1 MYCFD
6 KEINRCGTNCI
17 KWDEGKD
24 DIIPMWIADMDFA
37 CLPEI
42 LQSIEL
48 RAKHPILGYTFADEQ
63 LYDSI
68 IDWQKR
74 HHDVDLTKDNII
86 LNTGVVYALYLLI
99 SLFVKEDEKI
109 IVQPPVYPPFF
120 NTPAQLNRE
129 VVFSPLIN
137 KDNDWLM
144 DFVGFEKALANDPKI
159 KMYILCNPHNP
170 TGKCY
175 SKDDLKRIAD
185 ICKKYDVLLVSDEIH
200 GDLIMPC
207 GKHTSIM
214 NCIADYSNVVMLASP
229 TKTFNIAG
237 LKISYM
243 VTKDKKIAE
252 IFGKQAKASGLSSVN
267 IFAMEAL
274 KAAYTYGDQWLEQ
287 CIEYIYNNFIFLD
300 NYLKENIPQISFS
313 IPDGTYLGWLD
324 FSKLNIEGNLNLRLK
339 NEAKVQLNDGYGFYQ
354 PCNNYQRINV
364 ACPLETLKKGLDR
377 IKNWLEENSYI

>member
-17 KWDEGKD
+17 KWDEEKD

-200 GDLIMPC
+200 SDLIMPC

-214 NCIADYSNVVMLASP
+214 NCIDDYSNVVMLASP

-339 NEAKVQLNDGYGFYQ
+339 NEAKVQLNDGFGFYQ

-364 ACPLETLKKGLDR
+364 ACPLDTLKKGLDR
-377 IKNWLEENSYI
+377 IKNWLEENNYI

>member
-17 KWDEGKD
+17 KWDEEKD

-229 TKTFNIAG
+229 TKTFNVAG

-300 NYLKENIPQISFS
+300 NYLKENIPQISFN

-364 ACPLETLKKGLDR
+364 ACPLDTLKKGLDR

>member
-300 NYLKENIPQISFS
+300 NYLKENIPQISFN

-364 ACPLETLKKGLDR
+364 ACPLDTLKKGLDR

>member
-17 KWDEGKD
+17 KWDEEKD

-229 TKTFNIAG
+229 TKTFNVAG

-300 NYLKENIPQISFS
+300 NYLKENIPQISFN

>member
-17 KWDEGKD
+17 KWDEEKD

-42 LQSIEL
+42 TQSIAL
-48 RAKHPILGYTFADEQ
+48 RTEHPVLGYTFADEQ
-63 LYDSI
+63 LFDSI
-68 IDWQKR
+68 IEWQKR
-74 HHDVDLTKDNII
+74 HHDVELTKDNII

-137 KDNDWLM
+137 KDNEWLM
-144 DFVGFEKALANDPKI
+144 DFVGFEKSLANDPKI

-175 SKDDLKRIAD
+175 SKDDLRKIAD
-185 ICKKYDVLLVSDEIH
+185 ICKKYNILLVSDEIH

-214 NCIADYSNVVMLASP
+214 NCVDDYSNVVMLASP

-252 IFGKQAKASGLSSVN
+252 IFGKQAKASGLSSIN

-287 CIEYIYNNFIFLD
+287 CVEYIYNNFIFLD

-324 FSKLNIEGNLNLRLK
+324 FSQLDIEGNLNLRLK
-339 NEAKVQLNDGYGFYQ
+339 NEAKVQLNDGFGFYQ

-364 ACPLETLKKGLDR
+364 ACPLDTLKKGLDR
-377 IKNWLEENSYI
+377 IKNWLEENNYI

>member
-17 KWDEGKD
+17 KWDEEKD

-144 DFVGFEKALANDPKI
+144 DFVGFEKTLANDPKI

-200 GDLIMPC
+200 SDLIMPC

-214 NCIADYSNVVMLASP
+214 NCIDDYSNVVMLASP

-339 NEAKVQLNDGYGFYQ
+339 NEAKVQLNDGFGFYQ

-364 ACPLETLKKGLDR
+364 ACPLDTLKKGLDR
-377 IKNWLEENSYI
+377 IKNWLEENNYI